1 MIATQTIGKTIRP
14 VPDVEKTP
22 LVADVKQQHDT
33 VSLAVVRLSYG
44 TKPFLACISRFTCRV
59 PKLDRHVTFVHSDSF
74 HLVVDT
80 FFGCLNKY

>member
-44 TKPFLACISRFTCRV
+44 TKPFLACIF
-59 PKLDRHVTFVHSDSF
+59 
-74 HLVVDT
+74 
-80 FFGCLNKY
+80 